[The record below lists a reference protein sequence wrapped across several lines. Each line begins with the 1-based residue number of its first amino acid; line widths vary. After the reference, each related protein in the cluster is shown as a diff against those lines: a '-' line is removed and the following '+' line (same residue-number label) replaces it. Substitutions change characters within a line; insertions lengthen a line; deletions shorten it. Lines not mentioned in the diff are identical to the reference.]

1 MAIFLDVSPK
11 GQVEPD
17 FSERLFVAVLS
28 FTDLLKSLL
37 NPFLFPGSAL
47 LGVMN
52 DLHLSPPGTPGNLAF
67 GDIVSCGVGRL
78 GVGGAV
84 FAVPSR
90 GGGQASRLRRV
101 VFSSVIIV
109 GLFFLLSLIPSFVKR
124 CAQMCCL
131 WIVEF
136 FKKFP

>member
-1 MAIFLDVSPK
+1 MDTAVLGRVHLTQSLGANTFPRISPSGATAIFLDVSPK

-52 DLHLSPPGTPGNLAF
+52 DLRLSPPGTPGNLAF
-67 GDIVSCGVGRL
+67 GDVVSCGVGKTA
-78 GVGGAV
+78 GG
-84 FAVPSR
+84 S
-90 GGGQASRLRRV
+90 GGCLLCPAGAEARPLDSAALW
-101 VFSSVIIV
+101 
-109 GLFFLLSLIPSFVKR
+109 FLAL
-124 CAQMCCL
+124 
-131 WIVEF
+131 
-136 FKKFP
+136 